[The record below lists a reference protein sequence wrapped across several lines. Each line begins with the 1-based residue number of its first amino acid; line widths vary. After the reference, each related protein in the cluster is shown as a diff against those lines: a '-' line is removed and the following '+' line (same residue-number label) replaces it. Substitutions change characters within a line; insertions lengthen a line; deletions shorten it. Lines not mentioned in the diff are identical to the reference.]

1 MATANSQQMADAA
14 MNGAARNLTANPAFA
29 QLPRLATP
37 LKRSR
42 SRTEESVTER
52 ISGDLAR
59 TSVEGIA
66 DAAEMDNL
74 RSQKRFLSEV
84 SGPTRWITVQHDVGT
99 CLINT
104 QRSVKSIRRNPCHG
118 LHDTDFEEAPW
129 CFEAEELGF
138 TPRSPWPPT

>member
-1 MATANSQQMADAA
+1 MATAESQQIADAA
-14 MNGAARNLTANPAFA
+14 MSGAARNLTANPAFA

-42 SRTEESVTER
+42 SRTESVTER

-59 TSVEGIA
+59 TSVEGLA

-84 SGPTRWITVQHDVGT
+84 SW
-99 CLINT
+99 
-104 QRSVKSIRRNPCHG
+104 S
-118 LHDTDFEEAPW
+118 A
-129 CFEAEELGF
+129 
-138 TPRSPWPPT
+138 

>member
-1 MATANSQQMADAA
+1 MAAADAQQLAEAA
-14 MNGAARNLTANPAFA
+14 MSGAARNLTANPAFA

-42 SRTEESVTER
+42 SRAEESVTER

-59 TSVEGIA
+59 TSVEGSV

-84 SGPTRWITVQHDVGT
+84 RRLPLRACKRRCPHSTV
-99 CLINT
+99 
-104 QRSVKSIRRNPCHG
+104 
-118 LHDTDFEEAPW
+118 
-129 CFEAEELGF
+129 
-138 TPRSPWPPT
+138 

>member
-1 MATANSQQMADAA
+1 MAAADAQQSADAA
-14 MNGAARNLTANPAFA
+14 MSGAARNLTANPAFV

-42 SRTEESVTER
+42 SRAEESVTER

-59 TSVEGIA
+59 TSTEGLV

-84 SGPTRWITVQHDVGT
+84 SRMQYSCFG
-99 CLINT
+99 
-104 QRSVKSIRRNPCHG
+104 
-118 LHDTDFEEAPW
+118 PW
-129 CFEAEELGF
+129 CWTYERQVSCNIQTCCGCPLAIPSVALC
-138 TPRSPWPPT
+138 SPWPLT

>member
-1 MATANSQQMADAA
+1 MS
-14 MNGAARNLTANPAFA
+14 GAARNLTANPAFA

-59 TSVEGIA
+59 TSVEGLA

-84 SGPTRWITVQHDVGT
+84 CQPDRWTSAQYDIGT
-99 CLINT
+99 CPFSF
-104 QRSVKSIRRNPCHG
+104 RSLVS
-118 LHDTDFEEAPW
+118 
-129 CFEAEELGF
+129 
-138 TPRSPWPPT
+138 